1 MPSID
6 NPNGLA
12 ASLPGQIAGIRRDI
26 KDLSNSV
33 KAAPV
38 KLVVG
43 SGGLTVA
50 GQITSIG
57 SRATLSGTTNALY
70 VDASGN
76 FGLVPSTERVKQDI
90 TPFNISEAAV
100 NALQLVHFKYI
111 QDVETDGED
120 APIQIGLIAEE
131 VEKHLGSDFVFYDD
145 EGRVAGIHIDRLVF
159 ALLPAL
165 QAQSARVTAL
175 EERLTKAGL

>member
-1 MPSID
+1 MPAVD

-12 ASLPGQIAGIRRDI
+12 ASLPGQIAGIRRDL

-57 SRATLSGTTNALY
+57 SRTTLSGTTNALY
-70 VDASGN
+70 IDASGN
-76 FGLVPSTERVKQDI
+76 FGIPPSTQRLKQDI
-90 TPFNISEAAV
+90 TPAVITEEAV
-100 NALQLVHFKYI
+100 DALELVHFRYI
-111 QDVETDGED
+111 QDVEQYGDQ
-120 APIQIGLIAEE
+120 APVQIGLIAEE
-131 VEKHLGSDFVFYDD
+131 VEKHLGSDFVFYDE
-145 EGRVAGIHIDRLVF
+145 EGRVAGIHFERITF
-159 ALLPAL
+159 ALLPAI
-165 QAQSARVTAL
+165 QAQSKRLAAI
-175 EERLTKAGL
+175 EERLNKAGL